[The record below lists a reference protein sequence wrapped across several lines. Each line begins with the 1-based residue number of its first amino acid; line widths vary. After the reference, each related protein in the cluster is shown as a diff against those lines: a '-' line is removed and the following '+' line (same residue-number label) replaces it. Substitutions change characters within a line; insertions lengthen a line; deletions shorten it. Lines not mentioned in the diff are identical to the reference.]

1 MPPPLLLVVPC
12 CYEEKIIFSTRLP
25 LLSFL
30 HAYPFSFPPAESVSI
45 ADRLICEEGS
55 LKLEYNRWTI
65 IIVFPLNYRQQG
77 YLAIYLKS
85 ILAGSTFLPLPSSRQ
100 RQHSTITP
108 RTNR

>member
-45 ADRLICEEGS
+45 AGRSIREEGS

-65 IIVFPLNYRQQG
+65 IIVFPPQLPATRLSGDLYHINPRW
-77 YLAIYLKS
+77 LD
-85 ILAGSTFLPLPSSRQ
+85 FLPLPSSRQ